1 MAGTAD
7 DIDVIVSRDGDV
19 IYELVFPIEIQHP
32 VALNITYTN
41 ERGEVDSTIPDI
53 RFSNTKTI
61 SYRDTASELPF
72 AVFYVSIALIGVNGS
87 ERIAGPS
94 TASQQKI
101 GKWQRSIIIIIVTR
115 TGVPYPCCILLLYRH
130 NKT

>member
-53 RFSNTKTI
+53 RYSNTKTI

-94 TASQQKI
+94 TASQQII
-101 GKWQRSIIIIIVTR
+101 GKWQRSIIIIVTR